1 MGELDDE
8 DMTALQD
15 LLSKVKSKRISS
27 VISAAIRAE
36 ADGDD
41 EGMSGLSSDSAS
53 PLPLLCLSS
62 ASLASVAAQWET
74 LYTRAAP
81 FLLLASQGSL
91 TSSQQPHC
99 TLPYL

>member
-27 VISAAIRAE
+27 IISAAIRAE
-36 ADGDD
+36 AGGD